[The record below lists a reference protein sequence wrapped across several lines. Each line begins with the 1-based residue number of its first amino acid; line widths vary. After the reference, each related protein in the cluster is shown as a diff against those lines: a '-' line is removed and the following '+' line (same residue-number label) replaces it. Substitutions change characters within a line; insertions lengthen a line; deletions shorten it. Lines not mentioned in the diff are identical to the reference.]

1 MANDYQAVTSGGCKP
16 STQDLERNAPLLVG
30 YEYEKYVTCITGY
43 NGMNLQQITV
53 CQHFPAVRV
62 RIGPQGNYKAG
73 FCRLEDGTLILAS
86 CRLVNDEFQIYVYES
101 RDEGLTW
108 NEIGETELYGKEPCL
123 TLLPDGSLFLTAQP
137 PITPVLDNTQVVS
150 YRSTDNAVNW
160 ETFIIDG
167 PDYPRS
173 IIVELDGSLLMVR
186 SKMAPYARG
195 AYEEAGKPFTPSS
208 NLELIRS
215 SDGGQTWSRSE
226 GEVAWEHEDFGE
238 VSAVR
243 LPNGHLLATLRGNPP
258 ETGGEGFEITWLT
271 ESSDNGETWCEPWV
285 MSNTAEVHVNLL
297 LLRDGRLLAT
307 YANYH
312 LPFGICAVV
321 SEDNGKSWSYDQPI
335 QLAVSA
341 DMYTG
346 WPVTLEL
353 PGDDLITSYA
363 ITPYLNQPPD
373 RSVCEV
379 VRWRLPD

>member
-43 NGMNLQQITV
+43 NGMNLQQITA

-62 RIGPQGNYKAG
+62 RIGPPGNYKAG

-137 PITPVLDNTQVVS
+137 PKTPVLDNTQVVS

-186 SKMAPYARG
+186 SKMATYARG

-215 SDGGQTWSRSE
+215 SDGGQTWKSRTKGLPRSS
-226 GEVAWEHEDFGE
+226 VN
-238 VSAVR
+238 VLTRSKTR
-243 LPNGHLLATLRGNPP
+243 LFCGT
-258 ETGGEGFEITWLT
+258 
-271 ESSDNGETWCEPWV
+271 
-285 MSNTAEVHVNLL
+285 
-297 LLRDGRLLAT
+297 RDGLFL
-307 YANYH
+307 
-312 LPFGICAVV
+312 
-321 SEDNGKSWSYDQPI
+321 SEDGGKSWSRCEGVYPI
-335 QLAVSA
+335 DITAVQANPFDPGQVVAADSVANHLFHSA
-341 DMYTG
+341 DGGIRWKAINLGTERSTIVSLTFSPLG
-346 WPVTLEL
+346 ELLAGTLSEGVYRIEQVG
-353 PGDDLITSYA
+353 PIPADD
-363 ITPYLNQPPD
+363 Q
-373 RSVCEV
+373 
-379 VRWRLPD
+379 